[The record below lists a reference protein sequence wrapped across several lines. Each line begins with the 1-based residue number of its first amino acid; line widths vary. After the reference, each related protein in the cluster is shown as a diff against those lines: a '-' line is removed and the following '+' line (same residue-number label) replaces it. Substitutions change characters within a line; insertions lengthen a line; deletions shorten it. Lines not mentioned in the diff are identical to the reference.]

1 MVKVDKIVKLTRD
14 DSKIRKIVKRIA
26 KNKKQ
31 HPTSKKIS
39 IRTYKKQAQEKKQT
53 ILAKSKKQKSKS
65 KYISIKQKQ
74 KTKHENILLS
84 QLESPTI
91 IQPIVKSKNITIP
104 EMNLPTNTNMISIP
118 TTLQDT
124 TRTANLN
131 NISAADTKYTIAIP
145 SYNRQDTIQTHTLA
159 VLNRHHIKPSHITIF
174 VANKE
179 QHDIYKAAIPQFL
192 YNNLVIGVL
201 GLKNQRNFISD
212 YYPEGAHIVEMDDD
226 VKQIVQLVTIQK
238 VGRKSG
244 RVTSRVTSRVSAR
257 KTIKPHKTT
266 KPIEDLD
273 GFIIKAFEMCT
284 ELNIF
289 LWGVYPLINAYFMTD
304 KITKDLRFIVG
315 PMWGMINRH
324 RQDLKLTIDE
334 KENSE
339 RTLQYWVAD
348 GAVLR
353 FNYIGIDTK
362 YYKNK
367 GGMQS
372 EEKNRKE
379 EALKS
384 VYYLNKMY
392 PTLTKISLTKKSG
405 MPEIKMVHKK
415 K

>member
-1 MVKVDKIVKLTRD
+1 M
-14 DSKIRKIVKRIA
+14 
-26 KNKKQ
+26 
-31 HPTSKKIS
+31 
-39 IRTYKKQAQEKKQT
+39 
-53 ILAKSKKQKSKS
+53 
-65 KYISIKQKQ
+65 
-74 KTKHENILLS
+74 
-84 QLESPTI
+84 
-91 IQPIVKSKNITIP
+91 
-104 EMNLPTNTNMISIP
+104 
-118 TTLQDT
+118 
-124 TRTANLN
+124 
-131 NISAADTKYTIAIP
+131 
-145 SYNRQDTIQTHTLA
+145 
-159 VLNRHHIKPSHITIF
+159 NRHHIKPSHITIF
-174 VANKE
+174 VANQE

-192 YNNLVIGVL
+192 YNNLVIGVI

-226 VKQIVQLVTIQK
+226 IKQIVQLVTTQK
-238 VGRKSG
+238 IGRKSG
-244 RVTSRVTSRVSAR
+244 RVSVR
-257 KTIKPHKTT
+257 KTIKPYKTT
-266 KPIEDLD
+266 KPIENLND
-273 GFIIKAFEMCT
+273 FIIKAFEMCT

-405 MPEIKMVHKK
+405 MPEIKMVHRKT
-415 K
+415 

>member
-1 MVKVDKIVKLTRD
+1 MVRVDKIVKLTRD
-14 DSKIRKIVKRIA
+14 DSKIRKIVKHIA
-26 KNKKQ
+26 KNKKKS
-31 HPTSKKIS
+31 PTSKQIS
-39 IRTYKKQAQEKKQT
+39 IRTYKKQLKQKKRT
-53 ILAKSKKQKSKS
+53 ILAKSKKQKNKS
-65 KYISIKQKQ
+65 KYISIKQK
-74 KTKHENILLS
+74 KTLNIANKNDKILLS
-84 QLESPTI
+84 QLESPI
-91 IQPIVKSKNITIP
+91 IVKPEVITIP
-104 EMNLPTNTNMISIP
+104 DMEIP
-118 TTLQDT
+118 TKTAMIQT
-124 TRTANLN
+124 TIPILPPIISKQQVPQAQVSNLN

-174 VANKE
+174 VANQE

-226 VKQIVQLVTIQK
+226 IKQIVQLVTTQK
-238 VGRKSG
+238 VGKKSG
-244 RVTSRVTSRVSAR
+244 RLTTR

-372 EEKNRKE
+372 EGKNRKE

-405 MPEIKMVHKK
+405 MPEIKMIHK
-415 K
+415 

>member
-1 MVKVDKIVKLTRD
+1 MTD
-14 DSKIRKIVKRIA
+14 
-26 KNKKQ
+26 
-31 HPTSKKIS
+31 
-39 IRTYKKQAQEKKQT
+39 
-53 ILAKSKKQKSKS
+53 
-65 KYISIKQKQ
+65 KYI
-74 KTKHENILLS
+74 
-84 QLESPTI
+84 
-91 IQPIVKSKNITIP
+91 IV
-104 EMNLPTNTNMISIP
+104 
-118 TTLQDT
+118 
-124 TRTANLN
+124 
-131 NISAADTKYTIAIP
+131 IP
-145 SYNRQDTIQTHTLA
+145 SYNRVDIIQVKTLA
-159 VLNRHHIKPSHITIF
+159 LLRRHGISSTKINIF
-174 VANKE
+174 VANQE
-179 QHDIYKAAIPQFL
+179 EYDL
-192 YNNLVIGVL
+192 YNKTINKQLYNKLIIGVI
-201 GLKNQRNFISD
+201 GLKNQRNFIMK
-212 YYPEGAHIVEMDDD
+212 YYPEGTHIVQMDDD
-226 VKQIVQLVTIQK
+226 LDNIVELVITKKNKSSRQQNHTNNITNNK
-238 VGRKSG
+238 VFNKSG
-244 RVTSRVTSRVSAR
+244 KSIKSSI
-257 KTIKPHKTT
+257 KSGKSSIKSIKPITN
-266 KPIEDLD
+266 LD
-273 GFIIKAFEMCT
+273 KFIIKAFNIC
-284 ELNIF
+284 NDNKIF

-405 MPEIKMVHKK
+405 MPEIKMVHKTK
-415 K
+415 